1 MISTSNVHSSV
12 VKKNPPV
19 AGSNPVAYLTVC
31 LPTHSPTRASNSA
44 DWIIPEVS
52 SASVVTLIW
61 AASDAVYFG
70 SVESALTVTVY
81 SVPGFRPLKRAEVS
95 DVVASVPPLSE

>member
-1 MISTSNVHSSV
+1 M
-12 VKKNPPV
+12 
-19 AGSNPVAYLTVC
+19 AYFTVC
-31 LPTHSPTRASNSA
+31 LPAHEPTSASNSA

-61 AASDAVYFG
+61 AASDAVYFE

-95 DVVASVPPLSE
+95 DVVASAPPSSE